1 MLIFNKMRD
10 VKDPS
15 RGTRD
20 SAGIDFYIPEDW
32 AGHSGRVVRPGESYN
47 IPSGIRLV
55 IEQGY
60 AGVFFNKSSIGVS
73 GLMVGACVVDSDYRG
88 EVHLNVHNVSNKEI
102 TLLPGQKLTQ
112 MLILAVEPVK
122 MYEATDEVFQK
133 FNNTQRGTGGF
144 GSTGA
149 T

>member
-1 MLIFNKMRD
+1 MLIFNKVRD

-15 RGTRD
+15 RGTPD
-20 SAGIDFYIPEDW
+20 SAGIDFYIPNDYK
-32 AGHSGRVVRPGESYN
+32 SLLPLQPGQSVN

-55 IEQGY
+55 IENGF
-60 AGVFFNKSSIGVS
+60 AGVFFNKSSIAVK